1 MHLFI
6 RSGCRGWQPVCYSC
20 YINIYDIYLQNLS
33 VPGIFKRLTDI
44 EDCEKYY
51 KNITITEKRVK
62 INDLTD
68 I

>member
-1 MHLFI
+1 M
-6 RSGCRGWQPVCYSC
+6 
-20 YINIYDIYLQNLS
+20 
-33 VPGIFKRLTDI
+33 TDI